1 MPDTPNHAPL
11 LTAQELADQL
21 QVTVA
26 HVHRLAKCGVIGRYR
41 LGHRTH
47 RYDLGEVLAALREQE
62 RAPVTPPLGAAPS
75 RPAAHPKMS
84 TLPAFNW
91 SPGS

>member
-1 MPDTPNHAPL
+1 MPDTPHHSPL

-47 RYDLGEVLAALREQE
+47 RYNLDEVLAALREQE
-62 RAPVTPPLGAAPS
+62 TATVTPPRGAAPS
-75 RPAAHPKMS
+75 PAGTARLAP
-84 TLPAFNW
+84 LPAFDW